1 MSHLNKMERNSIT
14 ELKVLSV
21 KREKDKSK
29 SLFTQDWPNLL
40 WGRFNNVEVDSI
52 NTYQVAVL

>member
-1 MSHLNKMERNSIT
+1 MERNSTT